1 VTVAQALELSAP
13 PAHGLVRVAAHRAAR
28 RRRGLLV
35 TAALAAIAFA
45 LFVLTMMIG
54 SYSLGPWDVIA
65 SAFHLESNPSVDF
78 IVRDLRLPTASTA
91 LLVGLAL
98 GVAGIV
104 FQTLLANPLA
114 SPDFVGV
121 SSGASLFAVSS
132 IILFHVGSAGISLA
146 ALAGALISAGLI
158 YVLAWRDGISG
169 YRFILIGIGVS
180 EFMLSIVGWIIAKAD
195 LYEAR
200 EAMTWLVGS
209 VGMAGSGQLRA
220 LLAAV
225 VILVPAAL
233 LLERPLRSLELGDD
247 AAHALGTRVEAC
259 RLGLIAVSIVL
270 IAFATAAAGPIMFVA
285 LIAGPIARRLLGPAP
300 GGLIAAALVG
310 AIIVLASDLVAVHVL
325 PVALP
330 TGVVTGAIGAPYL
343 IWLLVTANRGGRGG

>member
-1 VTVAQALELSAP
+1 MEHALERALPRRSA
-13 PAHGLVRVAAHRAAR
+13 RAVSAQRSAR
-28 RRRGLLV
+28 RRRGVVV
-35 TAALAAIAFA
+35 TGSLAAIAFG
-45 LFVLTMMIG
+45 LFVVTMMVG
-54 SYSLGPWDVIA
+54 SYTLSAWEVFA
-65 SAFHLESNPSVDF
+65 STFHLVDNPSVDF
-78 IVRDLRLPTASTA
+78 IVRDLRLPTALTA
-91 LLVGLAL
+91 LAVGLAL

-121 SSGASLFAVSS
+121 SSGASLFAVGS
-132 IILFHVGSAGISLA
+132 IILFNVGSAGISVA
-146 ALAGALISAGLI
+146 ALGGALLSSGLI

-180 EFMLSIVGWIIAKAD
+180 EFMLSIVGYIVAKAD
-195 LYEAR
+195 LYDAR

-209 VGMAGSGQLRA
+209 VGQAGTGELRA

-225 VILVPAAL
+225 AVLLPVAL
-233 LLERPLRSLELGDD
+233 LLERSLRTLELGDD
-247 AAHALGTRVEAC
+247 AAKALGARVEVC

-285 LIAGPIARRLLGPAP
+285 LIAGPIARRLLGPAS
-300 GGLIAAALVG
+300 GGIVAAAFVG
-310 AIIVLASDLVAVHVL
+310 AIIVLSSDLIAEHAL

-330 TGVVTGAIGAPYL
+330 TGVVTGAVGAPYL
-343 IWLLVTANRGGRGG
+343 IWLLATANREGRGG